1 MQRGQPPRPPQRRP
15 QSPQSRKKPSGVRV
29 KPRFFLFFVLII
41 LVVALVWRGLLMLGT
56 PSIHSGSATVQENII
71 GSQFQGEAVIVR
83 DEMLTDA
90 ESITRIDFVAEEGSR
105 VYKGNV
111 LCQVYSSGY
120 NQTEINRLDS
130 YRERIKEYHRSTV
143 IHNYSDPQ
151 LERLDD
157 TIATLALGVRTQVQ
171 GDGVGSLTNTEKQ
184 LTATLSSRQTY
195 LRQKYPDDQQLSSL
209 YDEETRQLRKID
221 SWTTTF
227 VAPQE
232 CLVSFY
238 TDGYELSVNAQTYAN
253 LSPAEVRTVLAG
265 QKLDIDTVSRGRQPI
280 YRTVKSNAWFALVIS
295 HEKNWNPIVGQ
306 TYKMQ
311 LEGFESYLVNA
322 VVESFTRASG
332 DLLVRMRID
341 SEVRPVLNIR
351 TCRVVVGEFVDGL
364 SVPINALR
372 YENEMIGVVVRNANL
387 PGGGMFVPVVVISQ
401 DARTAFIRPVSAGSL
416 NSGQEIMT
424 FDP

>member
-1 MQRGQPPRPPQRRP
+1 MQRKPQPRQAQRRP
-15 QSPQSRKKPSGVRV
+15 QPTRSRKKTSGVRV
-29 KPRFFLFFVLII
+29 QPRFFLFFVLIV
-41 LVVALVWRGLLMLGT
+41 LVVVLVWRGLALLASPGMRT
-56 PSIHSGSATVQENII
+56 GSAMVQENII

-83 DEMLTDA
+83 DETLTDA

-120 NQTEINRLDS
+120 NQTEISRLES

-157 TIATLALGVRTQVQ
+157 TISTLALGVRTQVQ
-171 GDGVGSLTNTEKQ
+171 GDGAGNLTNTEKQ
-184 LTATLSSRQTY
+184 LTAAMTQRQTY

-227 VAPQE
+227 VAPLE
-232 CLVSFY
+232 SLVSFY
-238 TDGYELSVNAQTYAN
+238 TDGYELSVNAQTYADM
-253 LSPAEVRTVLAG
+253 SPTAVRAVLAG

-280 YRTVKSNAWFALVIS
+280 FRTVKTNVWFALVIS

-311 LEGFESYLVNA
+311 LEGFDSYLVNA

-341 SEVRPVLNIR
+341 AEVRPVLNIR

-364 SVPINALR
+364 SVPLNALH
-372 YENEMIGVVVRNANL
+372 YENEMIGVVVRNAHL

-401 DARTAFIRPVSAGSL
+401 DANTAFIRPVSAGSL
-416 NSGQEIMT
+416 SSGQEIMT
-424 FDP
+424 FDQ